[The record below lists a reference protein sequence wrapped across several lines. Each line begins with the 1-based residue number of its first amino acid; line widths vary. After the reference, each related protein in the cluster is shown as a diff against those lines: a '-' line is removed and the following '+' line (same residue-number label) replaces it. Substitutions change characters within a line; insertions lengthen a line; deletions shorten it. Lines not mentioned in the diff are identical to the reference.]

1 MTNKKKL
8 ILVSSQAIDQRNLNR
23 FQLEYLNENFD
34 FEFWDISEIQS
45 RTKLIQDENKIITNI
60 KTLNLKKK
68 KDLFKKYLN
77 LPKNS
82 FVIDLSSY
90 DTYFYIFIKNLA
102 YLKGIKFIYLYIG
115 DYVQTVNSNRVS
127 FLIKK
132 ILKKIIFPV

>member
-1 MTNKKKL
+1 M
-8 ILVSSQAIDQRNLNR
+8 ILSFGIYQ
-23 FQLEYLNENFD
+23 
-34 FEFWDISEIQS
+34 IQS

-68 KDLFKKYLN
+68 NLFKKYLN

-90 DTYFYIFIKNLA
+90 DTYFYIFAKNLA

-115 DYVQTVNSNRVS
+115 DYVQT
-127 FLIKK
+127 LIQ
-132 ILKKIIFPV
+132 IEFHF